1 MILRPTPL
9 PTERFTYVPAQNMFV
24 AEASDLPALERVY
37 DDACDEGL
45 TLISQRTGREVV
57 FGVEGVE
64 RDRDGDGDVQYW
76 DLRPVCPAEWAAG
89 TVRIFND

>member
-24 AEASDLPALERVY
+24 AEASDLPRLGQVY

-45 TLISQRTGREVV
+45 TLISQRTGREIV
-57 FGVEGVE
+57 FAVNGVE
-64 RDRDGDGDVQYW
+64 RDRDGDVQYW
-76 DLRPVCPAEWAAG
+76 DLRPVRPAEWAAG